1 MATSAAVA
9 RVVSRSDV
17 GSRFYL
23 GMAAVMAACAFVGF
37 TPTFWAPMT
46 RGAFTSPVITI
57 HGLVSST
64 WVLFVVLQA
73 WLVASGRIGR
83 HRSVGLA
90 GISLA
95 TLVVVFGVMAAMNQA
110 QRAARVGALDAGL
123 AFMIL
128 PIAQVVLFAILVAWA
143 IATVRRPDWHKRLL
157 LVAMALVI
165 DGAFGRL
172 AVCYGVFHGR
182 MPVPAGMPSPPPP
195 VDMGYRVDP
204 FLLVP
209 IAHDWRVRGRP
220 HAAYLWG
227 AGAVTLVRALRPAIS
242 RTGAWHAVAAWIL
255 SLARRP

>member
-1 MATSAAVA
+1 LASATAVA
-9 RVVSRSDV
+9 RVVPRVDV
-17 GSRFYL
+17 GSRFYFW
-23 GMAAVMAACAFVGF
+23 MAAVMAACAFLGF

-46 RGAFTSPVITI
+46 RGAFTSPVITL

-73 WLVASGRIGR
+73 WLVASGRVRR

-95 TLVVVFGVMAAMNQA
+95 TLVAVFGVMAAINQA
-110 QRAARVGALDAGL
+110 QRAASVGAREAGL

-128 PIAQVVLFAILVAWA
+128 PISQVLLFGILVAWA
-143 IATVRRPDWHKRLL
+143 ITTIRRPDWHKRLL

-172 AVCYGVFHGR
+172 AVYYGVFHGH

-195 VDMGYRVDP
+195 VDMGYLVDP

-209 IAHDWRVRGRP
+209 IAYDWRVRGQP

-227 AGAVTLVRALRPAIS
+227 AGAVTLMRALRPAIS
-242 RTGAWHAVAAWIL
+242 RTATWHAAAAWIL
-255 SLARRP
+255 SLAG